1 MKASEKFPET
11 YHNHIYEIDKKEYY
25 IGGDRPQFGKVR
37 VIMSLRMHFKNIIS
51 FGKLE
56 KSRRSSWK
64 TGLRKHDLAL
74 KTCL

>member
-1 MKASEKFPET
+1 MNYK
-11 YHNHIYEIDKKEYY
+11 YEIDKEEYFGSY
-25 IGGDRPQFGKVR
+25 SIGGDQSQFGKVR

-64 TGLRKHDLAL
+64 TGLRKHDSAF